1 MSMGQKLFGIWREN
15 RITIVI
21 IAALVTGY
29 IFLRT
34 SPSEIGSVAEFQ
46 DRLRQGQ
53 PTVVYFYSNT

>member
-1 MSMGQKLFGIWREN
+1 MGQKLLGMWREN

-21 IAALVTGY
+21 IAVLVVGY

-46 DRLRQGQ
+46 DRLRQGR

>member
-1 MSMGQKLFGIWREN
+1 MGQKLLGIWREN

-21 IAALVTGY
+21 IVALVAGY
-29 IFLRT
+29 MFLRT
-34 SPSEIGSVAEFQ
+34 SPSEIGSPAEFQ

>member
-1 MSMGQKLFGIWREN
+1 MGQKLLGIWREN

-21 IAALVTGY
+21 VAVLVAGY
-29 IFLRT
+29 MFLRT
-34 SPSEIGSVAEFQ
+34 SPSDIGSSAEFQ